1 MMAHAHPK
9 RVVLSGAS
17 RGIGRAIARAL
28 LARGDRLA
36 VIGRDASALGAVVGA
51 DGQHAIITADLAHAA
66 EAERAVERAI
76 EALGG
81 LDALICSAG
90 IVEYAALEALS
101 PEALAR
107 QLEVN
112 FVSPLRMAQ
121 RAAGAMGEG
130 GAMLMVASTLAFAP
144 AKLTAAYAASKA
156 ALVSGVRSLALEL
169 GPRGIRV
176 NAVAP
181 GVVDT
186 DMVRVVR
193 LQPGERAPEGAA
205 AQARIAEQLA
215 ALRRLHP
222 LERLVTP
229 EEVTYTALY
238 LLDAEY
244 VTGNILPVDAG
255 LLLGAGRL

>member
-1 MMAHAHPK
+1 MKVQRK
-9 RVVLSGAS
+9 RIALSGAS

-28 LARGDRLA
+28 LARGDQLA
-36 VIGRDASALGAVVGA
+36 VIGRDVAALRAVVGVDA
-51 DGQHAIITADLAHAA
+51 GHAVIEADLALTTGA
-66 EAERAVERAI
+66 EQSIERAI

-81 LDALICSAG
+81 LDALVCAAG
-90 IVEYAALEALS
+90 VVEYTALEALT
-101 PEALAR
+101 PETLRR

-121 RAAGAMGEG
+121 RAAQAMGEG
-130 GAMLMVASTLAFAP
+130 GAMVMIASTLAFGPAP
-144 AKLTAAYAASKA
+144 LTAAYAASKA

-193 LQPGERAPEGAA
+193 LQAGERPPEGEAA
-205 AQARIAEQLA
+205 VARIEAQLE

-222 LERLVTP
+222 LGRLVTP
-229 EEVTYTALY
+229 EEVAYTVLY
-238 LLDAEY
+238 LLDAGY
-244 VTGNILPVDAG
+244 VTGNILPVDGG